1 MLFSRDLPRF
11 LEKRQME
18 NPAQI
23 WKSWLVLFSQAAWL
37 TWEAQTIV
45 ALRLMRLAQGG
56 ALAQTEAQRM
66 VAEKGAAMTEAQGVA
81 AAAIMGGGSHRVAR
95 KVLGVYRKHVRGNRR
110 RLTK

>member
-1 MLFSRDLPRF
+1 MPFSRDLPRF

-23 WKSWLVLFSQAAWL
+23 WKSWLVLSSQAAWL
-37 TWEAQTIV
+37 TGEAQTVV

-56 ALAQTEAQRM
+56 AFTQTEAQRM
-66 VAEKGAAMTEAQGVA
+66 VAEKGAAMTEAQVA
-81 AAAIMGGGSHRVAR
+81 AAAIMGGGGHRVAR
-95 KVLGVYRKHVRGNRR
+95 KVLGVYRKRVRGNRR

>member
-1 MLFSRDLPRF
+1 M
-11 LEKRQME
+11 
-18 NPAQI
+18 
-23 WKSWLVLFSQAAWL
+23 LFSQAAWL

-66 VAEKGAAMTEAQGVA
+66 VAEKGAAMTEAQGVRE